1 MATGNNTAYDI
12 GLRHNIKLPN
22 GTALGERNFEP
33 ALATASPATVQ
44 YQSRKNGLWWID
56 GSLYNIGVALPYDAA
71 GATTYSTQAKSLLA
85 FYWDQRFIDPTT

>member
-1 MATGNNTAYDI
+1 MATGTRTAYDI
-12 GLRHNIKLPN
+12 GIRHNIKLPN
-22 GTALGERNFEP
+22 GTVLGERNFEH

-71 GATTYSTQAKSLLA
+71 DATTYSTQAAGLLA
-85 FYWDQRFIDPTT
+85 FYFEQRFIDPTT